1 MNGDFSFNDD
11 FDPDESFESDDR
23 KALDSQKKAI
33 LKAKAGRY
41 TEDTAHLRGLVNCIK
56 RLIPAYLMLMF
67 LVLVFGKYLSIP
79 PSVLIAMLCT
89 TTANVLGLA
98 AIVLRGLFK

>member
-41 TEDTAHLRGLVNCIK
+41 TEDTAHRRGLVN
-56 RLIPAYLMLMF
+56 
-67 LVLVFGKYLSIP
+67 
-79 PSVLIAMLCT
+79 
-89 TTANVLGLA
+89 
-98 AIVLRGLFK
+98 